1 MALKLG
7 DLLLKTSVITQD
19 QLDSALKEQRDDGG
33 KLGEVIVRLGFA
45 TEEDITETLS
55 QQFGVPSI
63 NLTDFEI
70 DPAVIKLVPG
80 DVARKYM
87 ILPVNKTGATLTIAM
102 SDPTN
107 VFAMDDIKFM
117 TGYNVEPVVASEIT
131 LRNAID
137 RNYGTPRSLVLKDRG
152 KVASAPAGTTAI
164 PNPLG
169 TFSSALGGGS
179 AGLDDVMSAGLTAD
193 DMAAVS
199 LGEINLDEI
208 AGLEEGAE
216 LDVVRSLEGEEIDL
230 DSLSK
235 STEAAPIVKVSN
247 LILIEALKA
256 GASDIHVEPYEKEF
270 RVRFRVDGVLHNI
283 MALPMR
289 ARDAL
294 ISRLKIMAK
303 LDISE
308 KRLPQDGRIK
318 IRLRV
323 EDRSRDLD
331 LRVSTVP
338 TLFGEKVVM
347 RLLDKAKLQL
357 DMTHLGFE
365 AESLRRFKDAIER
378 PYGIVLVT
386 GPTGS
391 GKTNTL
397 YSAISALNDPE
408 VNIMTAED
416 PIEFNLVGINQVQ
429 MKEQIGLT
437 FAASLRSF
445 LRQDPDIILVGEIR
459 DFETAEIAVKAALTG
474 HLVLSTLHTNDAP
487 STVNR
492 LMNMGIEP
500 FLVATSVNAICAQR
514 LVRRICPNCV
524 EEVETPPQTLMS
536 IGFSADEVKG
546 LKTMRGRGCDRCK
559 RTGYKGRI
567 GLYECLLF
575 TDEIRDMILSGASS
589 VELKRKAIEEGML
602 NLRMSGLQKI
612 RDGVTT
618 IEEVLRETVL

>member
-7 DLLLKTSVITQD
+7 DLLIKAKLVTPEQVEA
-19 QLDSALKEQRDDGG
+19 ALQSQRDEGG
-33 KLGEVIVRLGFA
+33 KFGESLIRIGAV
-45 TEEDITETLS
+45 TEQDITETLS

-63 NLTDFEI
+63 DLAHFEI
-70 DPAVIKLVPG
+70 DPTIIKVVPG
-80 DVARKYM
+80 EVARKYGV
-87 ILPVNKTGATLTIAM
+87 LPVNKTGATLTIAM

-117 TGYNVEPVVASEIT
+117 TGYNVEPVVASEAS
-131 LRNAID
+131 LRRAID
-137 RNYGTPRSLVLKDRG
+137 KHYGTPRSVVLKERPKG
-152 KVASAPAGTTAI
+152 STTGVTPSEI
-164 PNPLG
+164 GMGGMGGMDDLM
-169 TFSSALGGGS
+169 TSAL
-179 AGLDDVMSAGLTAD
+179 TID
-193 DMAAVS
+193 DMASVGLS
-199 LGEINLDEI
+199 EFNMDEI
-208 AGLEEGAE
+208 TGFDTGDV
-216 LDVVRSLEGEEIDL
+216 DVVRGEEGQEIDL
-230 DSLSK
+230 IDLAK
-235 STEAAPIVKVSN
+235 SSESAPIIKVSN

-256 GASDIHVEPYEKEF
+256 GASDIHVEPYEREF

-289 ARDAL
+289 TRDPL

-323 EDRSRDLD
+323 EERTRDLD
-331 LRVSTVP
+331 LRVSVVP
-338 TLFGEKVVM
+338 THFGEKVVM
-347 RLLDKAKLQL
+347 RLLDKSRLQL
-357 DMTHLGFE
+357 DMTQLGFDQE
-365 AESLRRFKDAIER
+365 PLRRFKDAIDR

-397 YSAISALNDPE
+397 YSAIAQLNDPT
-408 VNIMTAED
+408 VNILTAED

-437 FAASLRSF
+437 FASSMRSF

-500 FLVATSVNAICAQR
+500 FLVATSVNCIAAQR
-514 LVRRICPNCV
+514 LVRKVCANCI
-524 EEVETPPQTLMS
+524 EDHETSPQVLIQ
-536 IGFSADEVKG
+536 IGFAPDEVKS
-546 LKTMRGRGCDRCK
+546 LKVKRGRGCETCK
-559 RTGYKGRI
+559 NTGYKGRL
-567 GLYECLLF
+567 GLFEVLLF
-575 TDEIRDMILSGASS
+575 SDEIRDMILSGASS
-589 VELKRKAIEEGML
+589 IELKRRAIEEGMET
-602 NLRMSGLQKI
+602 LRMAGLNKI
-612 RDGVTT
+612 REGVTT
-618 IEEVLRETVL
+618 LEEVLRETVI

>member
-1 MALKLG
+1 MAVKLG
-7 DLLLKTSVITQD
+7 DLLLKAKLTTPD
-19 QLDSALKEQRDDGG
+19 QLEAALKSQREEGG
-33 KLGEVIVRLGFA
+33 KLGEALVRVGA
-45 TEEDITETLS
+45 VTETNITETLS

-63 NLTDFEI
+63 DLANFEV
-70 DPAVIKLVPG
+70 DPNVIKIVPG
-80 DVARKYM
+80 DVARKYGV
-87 ILPVNKTGATLTIAM
+87 LPVNKTGATLTIAM
-102 SDPTN
+102 GDPTN

-117 TGYNVEPVVASEIT
+117 TGYNVEPVVASEST
-131 LRNAID
+131 LRKAID
-137 RNYGTPRSLVLKDRG
+137 KHYGTPRSVVLKEQ
-152 KVASAPAGTTAI
+152 KKTAASFAPTE
-164 PNPLG
+164 
-169 TFSSALGGGS
+169 
-179 AGLDDVMSAGLTAD
+179 GLDDVMASSALTID
-193 DMAAVS
+193 DMANVG
-199 LGEINLDEI
+199 LGELNMDEI
-208 AGLEEGAE
+208 TGIETGA
-216 LDVVRSLEGEEIDL
+216 DVDVLKQEEGEEIDL
-230 DSLSK
+230 SDLAK
-235 STEAAPIVKVSN
+235 STESAPIIKVSN

-270 RVRFRVDGVLHNI
+270 RVRFRIDGILHNI

-289 ARDAL
+289 TKDPL

-323 EDRSRDLD
+323 EERSRDLD

-338 TLFGEKVVM
+338 AQFGEKVVM

-357 DMTHLGFE
+357 DMTQLGFE
-365 AESLRRFKDAIER
+365 PEPLRRFKDSIDR

-397 YSAISALNDPE
+397 YSAIAQLNDPT

-416 PIEFNLVGINQVQ
+416 PIEFNLAGINQVQ

-437 FAASLRSF
+437 FASALRSF

-487 STVNR
+487 STINR

-500 FLVATSVNAICAQR
+500 FLVATSINCICAQR
-514 LVRRICPNCV
+514 LVRRICTHCV
-524 EEVETPPQTLMS
+524 EEVETPPQML
-536 IGFSADEVKG
+536 IQVGFAPDEA
-546 LKTMRGRGCDRCK
+546 KTIKIKRGRGCERCNNA
-559 RTGYKGRI
+559 GYKGRV
-567 GLYECLLF
+567 GLYEVLHF
-575 TDEIRDMILSGASS
+575 SDEIRDMILSGASS
-589 VELKRKAIEEGML
+589 IELKRKAIEEGMVS
-602 NLRMSGLQKI
+602 LRMSGLQKI
-612 RDGVTT
+612 REAVTT
-618 IEEVLRETVL
+618 LDEVLRETVL

>member
-1 MALKLG
+1 MAVKLG
-7 DLLLKTSVITQD
+7 DLLVKAKLITAEQVEA
-19 QLDSALKEQRDDGG
+19 ALQSQRADGG
-33 KLGEVIVRLGFA
+33 KFGEALIRIGAVS
-45 TEEDITETLS
+45 EQDITETLS

-63 NLTDFEI
+63 DLAHFEI
-70 DPAVIKLVPG
+70 DPLIIKVVPG
-80 DVARKYM
+80 EVARKYGV
-87 ILPVNKTGATLTIAM
+87 LPVNKTGATLTIAM

-117 TGYNVEPVVASEIT
+117 TGYNVEPVVASEAS
-131 LRNAID
+131 LRRSID
-137 RNYGTPRSLVLKDRG
+137 KHYGTPRSVVLKERPKG
-152 KVASAPAGTTAI
+152 ATTGASPADGSI
-164 PNPLG
+164 DELM
-169 TFSSALGGGS
+169 SSALT
-179 AGLDDVMSAGLTAD
+179 MD
-193 DMAAVS
+193 DMASVGLS
-199 LGEINLDEI
+199 EFNMDEI
-208 AGLEEGAE
+208 TGFDAGDV
-216 LDVVRSLEGEEIDL
+216 DVVRGEEGQEIDL
-230 DSLSK
+230 IDLAK
-235 STEAAPIVKVSN
+235 SSESAPIIKVSN

-289 ARDAL
+289 TRDPL

-323 EDRSRDLD
+323 EERTRDLD
-331 LRVSTVP
+331 LRVSVVP
-338 TLFGEKVVM
+338 THFGEKVVM
-347 RLLDKAKLQL
+347 RLLDKSRLQL
-357 DMTHLGFE
+357 DMTQLGFDQE
-365 AESLRRFKDAIER
+365 PLRRFKDAIDR
-378 PYGIVLVT
+378 PYGIVMVT

-397 YSAISALNDPE
+397 YSAIAQLNDPT
-408 VNIMTAED
+408 VNILTAED
-416 PIEFNLVGINQVQ
+416 PIEFNLAGINQVQ

-437 FAASLRSF
+437 FASAMRSF

-500 FLVATSVNAICAQR
+500 FLVATAVNCIAAQR
-514 LVRRICPNCV
+514 LVRKVCSQCAEDV
-524 EEVETPPQTLMS
+524 DTSPQIL
-536 IGFSADEVKG
+536 IQVGFAPDEVKT
-546 LKTMRGRGCDRCK
+546 LKVRRGRGCERCK
-559 RTGYKGRI
+559 NTGYKGRI
-567 GLYECLLF
+567 GLFEVLLF

-589 VELKRKAIEEGML
+589 IELKRRAIEEGMVT
-602 NLRMSGLQKI
+602 LRMAGLHKI
-612 RDGVTT
+612 RDGTT
-618 IEEVLRETVL
+618 TLEEVLRETVV

>member
-7 DLLLKTSVITQD
+7 DLLVKAKLVTSEQVEA
-19 QLDSALKEQRDDGG
+19 ALQSQRDEGG
-33 KLGEVIVRLGFA
+33 KFGEALIRIGAA
-45 TEEDITETLS
+45 TEQEITETLS

-63 NLTDFEI
+63 DLAHFEI
-70 DPAVIKLVPG
+70 DPTIIKVVPG
-80 DVARKYM
+80 EVARKYGV
-87 ILPVNKTGATLTIAM
+87 LPVNKTGATLTIAM

-117 TGYNVEPVVASEIT
+117 TGYNVEPVVASEAS
-131 LRNAID
+131 LRRAID
-137 RNYGTPRSLVLKDRG
+137 KHYGTPRSVVLKERPKG
-152 KVASAPAGTTAI
+152 ATTGVKPGEI
-164 PNPLG
+164 GMGGMDDLM
-169 TFSSALGGGS
+169 TSAL
-179 AGLDDVMSAGLTAD
+179 TID
-193 DMAAVS
+193 DMASVGLS
-199 LGEINLDEI
+199 EFNMDEI
-208 AGLEEGAE
+208 TGFDAGDI
-216 LDVVRSLEGEEIDL
+216 DVVRGEEGQEIDL
-230 DSLSK
+230 VDLAK
-235 STEAAPIVKVSN
+235 SSESAPIIKVSN

-256 GASDIHVEPYEKEF
+256 GASDIHIEPYEREF

-289 ARDAL
+289 TRDPL

-323 EDRSRDLD
+323 EERTRDLD
-331 LRVSTVP
+331 LRVSVVP
-338 TLFGEKVVM
+338 THFGEKVVM
-347 RLLDKAKLQL
+347 RLLDKSRLQL
-357 DMTHLGFE
+357 DMTQLGFDQE
-365 AESLRRFKDAIER
+365 PLRRFKDAIDR

-397 YSAISALNDPE
+397 YSAIAQLNDPT
-408 VNIMTAED
+408 VNILTAED

-437 FAASLRSF
+437 FASSMRSF

-500 FLVATSVNAICAQR
+500 FLVATSVNCIAAQR
-514 LVRRICPNCV
+514 LVRKVCANCV
-524 EEVETPPQTLMS
+524 EDHETSPQVLIQ
-536 IGFSADEVKG
+536 IGFAPDEVKS
-546 LKTMRGRGCDRCK
+546 LKVKRGRGCENCK
-559 RTGYKGRI
+559 NTGYKGRL
-567 GLYECLLF
+567 GLFEVLLF
-575 TDEIRDMILSGASS
+575 SDEIRDMILSGASS
-589 VELKRKAIEEGML
+589 IELKRRAVEEGMET
-602 NLRMSGLQKI
+602 LRMAGLNKI
-612 RDGVTT
+612 RDGITT
-618 IEEVLRETVL
+618 LEEVLRETVV